1 MNKIELKN
9 ILKPLI
15 KHCVKEVLL
24 EEGILSTVISE
35 VIKGT
40 QPALIN
46 TAHHNPPVLHN
57 VADAPAN
64 DLYEQQARK
73 QLIQQQR
80 QDLLEEKERLLQE
93 QKQKIFNAT
102 GLSRDIFEGVQPLAH
117 GGSLDGT
124 PHRGSLADVAPD
136 DPGVDIAGI
145 MALGGDKWKKLI

>member
-15 KHCVKEVLL
+15 KHCIKEVLL

-40 QPALIN
+40 QPKLTN
-46 TAHHNPPVLHN
+46 TARYKPPVLHN
-57 VADAPAN
+57 TTDAPTS
-64 DLYEQQARK
+64 DLHEQQARK

-93 QKQKIFNAT
+93 QKQKMFTAT
-102 GLSRDIFEGVQPLAH
+102 GLGSDIFKGVQPLTL
-117 GGSLDGT
+117 GGSLDET
-124 PHRGSLADVAPD
+124 PVRGSLADVAPG

-145 MALGGDKWKKLI
+145 MALGGDKWKKLV